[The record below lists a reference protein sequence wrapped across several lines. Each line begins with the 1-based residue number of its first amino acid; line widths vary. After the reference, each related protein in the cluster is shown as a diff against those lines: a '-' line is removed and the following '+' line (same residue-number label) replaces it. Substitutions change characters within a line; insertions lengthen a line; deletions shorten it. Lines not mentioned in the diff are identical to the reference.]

1 MRPASSSVKNSA
13 EVINSQVPPASMICI
28 SQGNSNV
35 TYEEVME
42 SAKISSNS
50 FNCTVTKCMA
60 YELHKPV
67 TKNGG
72 RKGSSQ

>member
-1 MRPASSSVKNSA
+1 MRSASSSVKSSA

-50 FNCTVTKCMA
+50 FNYALNKCMA

-67 TKNGG
+67 TKNHWG
-72 RKGSSQ
+72 KGSS